1 MTNVKF
7 NLLRTVL
14 VLFLIQVIII
24 LVVATGLQSSR
35 VKSLGE
41 GDNRV
46 HRDVEVTKGFNESS
60 DFDDFP
66 FEDLKEE
73 C

>member
-24 LVVATGLQSSR
+24 LVVATGLQSTR
-35 VKSLGE
+35 VKSLKE

-46 HRDVEVTKGFNESS
+46 YRDVQVTKGFNEPS
-60 DFDDFP
+60 DLDDFP
-66 FEDLKEE
+66 FEDMEEE